1 MILSRIL
8 MSIKLRD
15 QTFLTNYLSNR
26 KQSVVLND
34 SISSS
39 LPLTAGVPQGSV
51 LGPLLFLI
59 YVNDKSE
66 HLLSLTRLFADDS
79 SLFVSAT
86 NINDI
91 EGILNH
97 DLAMITNWAKMWL
110 VKFNPSKTEAILFSY
125 ISSDFFPNIVFDGV
139 NVKFVKRHK
148 HLGVNIQQ
156 QHEMGYSYRSYS

>member
-1 MILSRIL
+1 MWHQGLIF
-8 MSIKLRD
+8 KLKQYGISND
-15 QTFLTNYLSNR
+15 LLAFLTNYLSNR

-59 YVNDKSE
+59 YVNDISE
-66 HLLSLTRLFADDS
+66 HILSLTRLFADDS

-97 DLAMITNWAKMWL
+97 DMAIITNWAKMWL
-110 VKFNPSKTEAILFSY
+110 VKFNPSKTEAILFF
-125 ISSDFFPNIVFDGV
+125 ILAASSFQILFS
-139 NVKFVKRHK
+139 
-148 HLGVNIQQ
+148 
-156 QHEMGYSYRSYS
+156 MASM